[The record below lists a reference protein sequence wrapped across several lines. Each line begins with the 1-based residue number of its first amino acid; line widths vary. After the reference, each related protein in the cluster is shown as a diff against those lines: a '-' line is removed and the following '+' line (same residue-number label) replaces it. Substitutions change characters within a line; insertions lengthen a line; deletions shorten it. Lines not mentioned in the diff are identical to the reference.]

1 MSTQTPVVLISC
13 PNLPYFLGTFDTTKF
28 RTWWKSYPLPD
39 DVILIKKGF
48 HIYGRTHLAIG
59 KRMDGR
65 WAIYRSKNYGIEWE
79 RAFLAAEGEEIY
91 DLVLITYGRAIMN
104 TSLGFYETVS
114 AGTSWDLVL
123 SVPGGAPNAPAFCNI
138 GGGDVLMCTD
148 GRYIWRSANI
158 ARSWTMV
165 CDMQA
170 VLHGQTQVGN
180 TRYLGPSVPCIAG
193 ANGRVVAGHGPF
205 LVRSD
210 NGGLSFGPVAYW
222 ETDPIQSPAILRPPA
237 DLVYNRIWSY
247 WQLPE
252 KTISKAGYIITQI
265 LISSIDG
272 PAGNDVVFVLKMN
285 DLWPIRGQTEL
296 FTWTLKTWT
305 SDPILQKNG
314 HWKPVFQQRLTPTND
329 GEQLS
334 SYEVSVLGAN
344 YSDKL
349 IFSAQTR
356 KDSTGKDIPSLK
368 YSTNGGETWYDVNL
382 SEIKSGNPGEAPVY
396 DQSVLDENF
405 ARMTWIAP
413 GCNNYGKYDFVEL
426 YRIQCQ
432 SYEMDALM
440 ESAERDVSIDHDID
454 ATLLATPPVDLD
466 VDSILEESTTI
477 NDMVDGLLEGEVS
490 KTYRVDRTLEG
501 VSTKDEDID
510 VVLEAAIDI
519 DDSVDAHFWQNKFLR
534 NRVDVSLR
542 DNNFKIYMIDVYLRR
557 DRFPERVVKIERGNP
572 QFLDLVAPDIPYSP
586 MDSRKEVT

>member
-1 MSTQTPVVLISC
+1 MLISC
-13 PNLPYFLGTFDTTKF
+13 PNLPYFLGTFDTTRF
-28 RTWWKSYPLPD
+28 RSWWKSRPLPE
-39 DVILIKKGF
+39 DVVTIKKGF
-48 HIYGRTHLAIG
+48 HIYGRTHLAIAQ
-59 KRMDGR
+59 RRDGR
-65 WAIYRSKNYGIEWE
+65 WAVYRSKNYGIDWE
-79 RAFLAAEGEEIY
+79 RVFLAKVGEVIY
-91 DLVLITYGRAIMN
+91 DMVLITYGRAIMN
-104 TSLGFYETVS
+104 TSLGFYETVK
-114 AGTSWDLVL
+114 AGTDWTLVL
-123 SVPGGAPNAPAFCNI
+123 SVPGGAPKAPAFCNI

-148 GRYIWRSANI
+148 GRYIWRSTNI

-247 WQLPE
+247 LQLPE

-296 FTWTLKTWT
+296 FSWTLKTWT

-314 HWKPVFQQRLTPTND
+314 HWKPIFQQHITPVTE

-334 SYEVSVLGAN
+334 SYDVATIGQN
-344 YSDKL
+344 YNDRL

-356 KDSTGKDIPSLK
+356 INSNGERVPSLK
-368 YSTNGGETWYDVNL
+368 YSQDGGITWYDIDL
-382 SEIKSGNPGEAPVY
+382 SKIAIGDPEAAPVY
-396 DQSVLDENF
+396 GLSIMDDNF
-405 ARMTWIAP
+405 ARMTWVGP
-413 GCNNYGKYDFVEL
+413 GCNNYGKYNFVEL
-426 YRIQCQ
+426 YRTQCQ
-432 SYEMDALM
+432 SYETDVMV
-440 ESAERDVSIDHDID
+440 ESAERDVALNQNVDSV
-454 ATLLATPPVDLD
+454 LVSTPEKLVEVDSVLEKPSPLQED
-466 VDSILEESTTI
+466 VDAC
-477 NDMVDGLLEGEVS
+477 LEGVVP

-501 VSTKDEDID
+501 LASKDEDID
-510 VVLEAAIDI
+510 CLLEIGVGIDVLLDTLMWKNVFKHQFI
-519 DDSVDAHFWQNKFLR
+519 
-534 NRVDVSLR
+534 DVSLR
-542 DNNFKIYMIDVYLRR
+542 DNNERYYFIDVVLRK
-557 DRFPERVVKIERGNP
+557 DRFHQRLVDVDRINP
-572 QFLDLVAPDIPYSP
+572 QFLDLVSPDIPYKP
-586 MDSRKEVT
+586 MNSKNEVV